1 MLSMF
6 RRWFTGPAKPVRVH
20 SVRPALEALETRAV
34 PSVTTFTVASEIVN
48 SPENFADFI
57 SGEYLRF
64 LRRPAD
70 AAGLSFFVASM
81 EQGLSAETVEADFVS
96 STEYILDHGNNA
108 TLWLSGLYN
117 DLLGRT
123 PDAAGFNNWLNALAA
138 GATPFQVAA
147 GFVTSVER
155 ETIVIRQDYAAF
167 LGRAPDATGL
177 NHWLSVLQSGFSRS
191 AVASGIIAST
201 EFFQRSG
208 NTNADFVIAAFED
221 VLNRIPSASELAVF
235 LAQLGTPLP
244 LAAAKP

>member
-1 MLSMF
+1 MWNML
-6 RRWFTGPAKPVRVH
+6 RRLFARPARATRVYTAK
-20 SVRPALEALETRAV
+20 PALEGLETRAV
-34 PSVTTFTVASEIVN
+34 PSVTTLTVASEIVN
-48 SPENFADFI
+48 SPEHFADFVN
-57 SGEYLRF
+57 GEYLRF

-123 PDAAGFNNWLNALAA
+123 PDVAGLNSWLNALAA

-167 LGRAPDATGL
+167 LGRAPDAAGL
-177 NHWLSVLQSGFSRS
+177 NHWLSVLQGGFSRS
-191 AVASGIIAST
+191 FVASGILAST

-208 NTNADFVIAAFED
+208 NTNSDFVIATFED

-244 LAAAKP
+244 LAASKP